1 VINPSRT
8 SIISFDIV
16 CITSRK
22 RFKMAKN
29 KKIEKLL
36 TELERMPMLRDYFN
50 TIKDEIEKK
59 Y

>member
-1 VINPSRT
+1 
-8 SIISFDIV
+8 
-16 CITSRK
+16 
-22 RFKMAKN
+22 MAKN